1 MPELPSLKGR
11 WFAVGLC
18 CACWDRL
25 NPDRKLEPERRAS
38 IEAELAEVT
47 ANWDAGEV
55 FENRCAVCEETAHAG
70 IFVRSNLETL
80 RAMRL
85 KT

>member
-11 WFAVGLC
+11 WFNVGLC

-38 IEAELAEVT
+38 IEAEIAES
-47 ANWDAGEV
+47 AAALDKSEL
-55 FENRCAVCEETAHAG
+55 FDNRCAACEETVHAG
-70 IFVRSNLETL
+70 IFVRANLETL
-80 RAMRL
+80 RAMRP